1 MNPDHCFQSS
11 KNQKMTHSSKELRFL
26 IKMMGPMAPSNVNP
40 DMDNTPP
47 HPMGDPMPE
56 DDNRQMALPFEQ
68 HRRRTYKGRKA
79 YVSDQFPMVR
89 GHIAAQALCA
99 SLMRDERGA
108 IDAVSNRDIENLLV
122 EAGFGSRPKSGI
134 SGTTSQAVD
143 MGALVRVRR
152 KQRNPDTDCAWGMVT
167 VPGEAHRIERED
179 RNIANQLREVMHLPD
194 DRFVVMY
201 DFTREFGPDAYL
213 DAMTLEVGDMGDNL
227 DAMSDDI
234 RANVQLAYMLGGLGD
249 TYGWPRLDEIVFT
262 LDIDPQAFDR
272 VAPISQ
278 KDRP

>member
-1 MNPDHCFQSS
+1 
-11 KNQKMTHSSKELRFL
+11 
-26 IKMMGPMAPSNVNP
+26 MMGPMAPSNANP
-40 DMDNTPP
+40 DMDNTP
-47 HPMGDPMPE
+47 PMGDPMPE
-56 DDNRQMALPFEQ
+56 DDDRQMALPFDQ

-79 YVSDQFPMVR
+79 YVSDQFPLVS
-89 GHIAAQALCA
+89 GHIPAHTLCA

-122 EAGFGSRPKSGI
+122 EAGYGSHPRSGI
-134 SGTTSQAVD
+134 SGATSQAVD
-143 MGALVRVRR
+143 IGALVRVRR
-152 KQRNPDTDCAWGMVT
+152 KQRNPDTDRAWGMVT

-179 RNIANQLREVMHLPD
+179 RHIANQLREVMHLPD
-194 DRFVVMY
+194 DRFPVMY
-201 DFTREFGPDAYL
+201 DFVREFSADAYL

-234 RANVQLAYMLGGLGD
+234 RANVQLGYMLDHLGN
-249 TYGWPRLDEIVFT
+249 TYGWPRIDEIVFT